1 MRFDPSIQESLAELE
16 RAGLLRSHRR
26 VCSPQG
32 AEIVLDGHRV
42 LCFCSNNYLGLAG
55 HRDLLDATSVGLE
68 THGLGSGASR
78 LISGSMDPHHEAEA
92 ELAAF
97 AGFPDAVL
105 FSSGYAANVGA
116 IQALM
121 GRGDAIFSDE
131 LNHAS
136 LIDGCRL
143 SRASVHVYPHRD
155 LDQLETLLERH
166 RSAARR
172 ALIVSDSLFS
182 MDGTR
187 APVRE
192 LRQLADA
199 HDAGLMLD
207 EAHALGVIGPS
218 GRGLAAAAR
227 AKPDVVVGTLGK
239 AFGVAGA
246 FVAASRQTAAL
257 IRNRARSYVFST
269 APPPALCI
277 AAIAAVRL
285 VESSEEARSRLQTH
299 AHRLRTSLAEL
310 GFDVQ
315 PGESQIIPILIG
327 ENRAAMELCARL
339 LDRGVFVQGIRPPT
353 VPEGTARLR
362 LTPIATHD
370 DSQIDRA
377 IHAFAQERT

>member
-55 HRDLLDATSVGLE
+55 HRDLLDAASVGLE

-121 GRGDAIFSDE
+121 GRGDAIFSDD

-143 SRASVHVYPHRD
+143 SRASVHV
-155 LDQLETLLERH
+155 
-166 RSAARR
+166 
-172 ALIVSDSLFS
+172 
-182 MDGTR
+182 
-187 APVRE
+187 
-192 LRQLADA
+192 
-199 HDAGLMLD
+199 
-207 EAHALGVIGPS
+207 
-218 GRGLAAAAR
+218 
-227 AKPDVVVGTLGK
+227 
-239 AFGVAGA
+239 
-246 FVAASRQTAAL
+246 
-257 IRNRARSYVFST
+257 
-269 APPPALCI
+269 
-277 AAIAAVRL
+277 
-285 VESSEEARSRLQTH
+285 
-299 AHRLRTSLAEL
+299 
-310 GFDVQ
+310 
-315 PGESQIIPILIG
+315 
-327 ENRAAMELCARL
+327 
-339 LDRGVFVQGIRPPT
+339 
-353 VPEGTARLR
+353 
-362 LTPIATHD
+362 
-370 DSQIDRA
+370 
-377 IHAFAQERT
+377 